1 MHLILLYLT
10 GLSPARIKLIRN
22 YCLFLRFI
30 FCIVFKVQCPPGGSP
45 RESACVSYHHPKEK
59 STPFFTFFD
68 DFFESFCFFEH
79 SPQSIPPTFRFWAR
93 SYIIPR
99 SVSFVIL
106 EETFAFELVNRTFH
120 CRFRSEGIL
129 TYTPFSFIMRTFV
142 LAVESTWLQKH
153 PERRSNHDQNG
164 AFEQLSYTRD

>member
-1 MHLILLYLT
+1 MHLILFISSLVL
-10 GLSPARIKLIRN
+10 PARLNSFGITVS
-22 YCLFLRFI
+22 FLRFL
-30 FCIVFKVQCPPGGSP
+30 FCIVFKVQCSPGGSP

-59 STPFFTFFD
+59 STPLFTFFD
-68 DFFESFCFFEH
+68 DFFESFCFLEH

-129 TYTPFSFIMRTFV
+129 TYTPFSFIMRTSV

-153 PERRSNHDQNG
+153 PERRSNHDQIG

>member
-1 MHLILLYLT
+1 MHLILFISSLVL
-10 GLSPARIKLIRN
+10 PARLNSFGITVS
-22 YCLFLRFI
+22 FLRFI
-30 FCIVFKVQCPPGGSP
+30 FCIVFKVQCLPGGVP

-59 STPFFTFFD
+59 STPFFTYFD

-79 SPQSIPPTFRFWAR
+79 SPQSIPPTFRFWVEL
-93 SYIIPR
+93 YIIPC

-106 EETFAFELVNRTFH
+106 EETFTFDLVNRAFH

-129 TYTPFSFIMRTFV
+129 TYTSYSVIIRTSV
-142 LAVESTWLQKH
+142 LAVESTCLQKH